1 MESLVHVLDSGIGLS
16 TNPKRIADTFC
27 SNGTSMTQ
35 DTVKV
40 YIGHLLDAFIV
51 SEALRYD
58 VKGRKYIGTETKY
71 FFEDMGIRNVVLG
84 FRQEEE
90 THLMEN
96 AIYNELVLRGY
107 SIDVGLVEIR
117 EQVDGKRMRKNLEV
131 DFVVNRAPR
140 RLYIQSAY
148 ALPTRE
154 KTMQA
159 QRSLVKIPDHFRKV
173 IVVGDNHGG
182 WVNEEGIEIM
192 GLFDFLLHPELLDEA

>member
-1 MESLVHVLDSGIGLS
+1 
-16 TNPKRIADTFC
+16 
-27 SNGTSMTQ
+27 
-35 DTVKV
+35 
-40 YIGHLLDAFIV
+40 
-51 SEALRYD
+51 
-58 VKGRKYIGTETKY
+58 
-71 FFEDMGIRNVVLG
+71 
-84 FRQEEE
+84 
-90 THLMEN
+90 MEN

-107 SIDVGLVEIR
+107 SIDVGLVEIW

-148 ALPTRE
+148 ALSTRE

-173 IVVGDNHGG
+173 IVAGDNHGG